1 MTQTPRKGS
10 FMNVEIAQRL
20 AEMRREQGFS
30 QEELA
35 AQLGLSRQA
44 VSKWERAESSPDTG
58 NLIALADLY
67 GVTLDELV
75 RVEADIT
82 DDVTFE
88 VSDRATSAEVEARE
102 AAVAASAAAATA
114 AAAAAAAQVAARQ
127 EPFAAVAAQPQA
139 AQQSVAQPQAT
150 YQPATH
156 QPTQPLASP
165 SHEAGVNPAASTQPA
180 PAASVSPR
188 STAATAATA
197 SNAAAAPA
205 ASAPVPPAPP
215 HGYVPVQQP
224 GYGATPPPS
233 YGTPAAPPQQA
244 GPYDAPDGRRRR
256 SPWMT
261 FPYPVLCV
269 ILFLLVGF
277 LFGAWHPAWV
287 LFLTIPLYYWIAH
300 IIENDPNYR
309 AGRR

>member
-1 MTQTPRKGS
+1 MTPTPKKGS

-75 RVEADIT
+75 RVDADIA

-88 VSDRATSAEVEARE
+88 ARDRGASAEVEARE

-127 EPFAAVAAQPQA
+127 EPPAAAASQP
-139 AQQSVAQPQAT
+139 
-150 YQPATH
+150 
-156 QPTQPLASP
+156 SP
-165 SHEAGVNPAASTQPA
+165 SQPA
-180 PAASVSPR
+180 PAQPAPAQPVGDPSAASQ
-188 STAATAATA
+188 T
-197 SNAAAAPA
+197 AAPA
-205 ASAPVPPAPP
+205 AGSAPAPASASAAATAPGTSPAQAPVPPVPP
-215 HGYVPVQQP
+215 HGYPPPAQQPVYGVPVPPQPQQSAP
-224 GYGATPPPS
+224 GY
-233 YGTPAAPPQQA
+233 
-244 GPYDAPDGRRRR
+244 DDRDGRHRRG
-256 SPWMT
+256 PWST
-261 FPYPVLCV
+261 FPYPILCV
-269 ILFLLVGF
+269 ILFMLAGF
-277 LFGAWHPAWV
+277 AFGAWHPAWV

>member
-1 MTQTPRKGS
+1 MTPTPKKGS

-35 AQLGLSRQA
+35 ARLGLSRQA

-75 RVEADIT
+75 RVDTDIA

-88 VSDRATSAEVEARE
+88 ARDRSASAEVEARE

-114 AAAAAAAQVAARQ
+114 AAAAATAQAAVRQ
-127 EPFAAVAAQPQA
+127 EPSAPAAQPQPAVQVAGPQSA
-139 AQQSVAQPQAT
+139 AEPYAAPQQS
-150 YQPATH
+150 
-156 QPTQPLASP
+156 
-165 SHEAGVNPAASTQPA
+165 A
-180 PAASVSPR
+180 PAGS
-188 STAATAATA
+188 
-197 SNAAAAPA
+197 AP

-215 HGYVPVQQP
+215 HGYAAPAQQP
-224 GYGATPPPS
+224 VYGAPV
-233 YGTPAAPPQQA
+233 PPQPQQPA
-244 GPYDAPDGRRRR
+244 SAYDERDGKHRRGPW
-256 SPWMT
+256 ST
-261 FPYPVLCV
+261 FPYPILCV
-269 ILFLLVGF
+269 ILFMLAGF
-277 LFGAWHPAWV
+277 AFGAWHPAWV
-287 LFLTIPLYYWIAH
+287 LFLTIPLYYWIAR

>member
-1 MTQTPRKGS
+1 
-10 FMNVEIAQRL
+10 MNVEIAQRL
-20 AEMRREQGFS
+20 AEMRREKGFS

-35 AQLGLSRQA
+35 ARLGLSRQA

-75 RVEADIT
+75 RVEADIA

-88 VSDRATSAEVEARE
+88 SSDRAASAEVEARE
-102 AAVAASAAAATA
+102 AATAAAAAAATA
-114 AAAAAAAQVAARQ
+114 AAAAAAAQAAARPETRQ
-127 EPFAAVAAQPQA
+127 
-139 AQQSVAQPQAT
+139 
-150 YQPATH
+150 
-156 QPTQPLASP
+156 
-165 SHEAGVNPAASTQPA
+165 STQPA
-180 PAASVSPR
+180 TSQTASAPAQQPAPASAPRQSAASATACQPGSPFHEAGARPAAPSQPD
-188 STAATAATA
+188 AA
-197 SNAAAAPA
+197 SAAAGSTGPAPHPCTG
-205 ASAPVPPAPP
+205 APVPPPP
-215 HGYVPVQQP
+215 HGYAPVQQP
-224 GYGATPPPS
+224 GYGAS
-233 YGTPAAPPQQA
+233 VPPQQPA
-244 GPYDAPDGRRRR
+244 GSYDAPDGRRRH

-287 LFLTIPLYYWIAH
+287 IFLTIPLYYWIAR

>member
-1 MTQTPRKGS
+1 MTPTPRKGS

-20 AEMRREQGFS
+20 AEMRREKGFS

-35 AQLGLSRQA
+35 ARLGLSRQA
-44 VSKWERAESSPDTG
+44 VSTWERAESSPDTG

-75 RVEADIT
+75 RVEADIA

-88 VSDRATSAEVEARE
+88 SSDRAASAESEARE
-102 AAVAASAAAATA
+102 AAAAASAAAATA
-114 AAAAAAAQVAARQ
+114 AAAA
-127 EPFAAVAAQPQA
+127 VAAQAAARPEAPQSA
-139 AQQSVAQPQAT
+139 
-150 YQPATH
+150 H
-156 QPTQPLASP
+156 
-165 SHEAGVNPAASTQPA
+165 PAAAASAAPA
-180 PAASVSPR
+180 PAGP
-188 STAATAATA
+188 
-197 SNAAAAPA
+197 APHPCA
-205 ASAPVPPAPP
+205 GAPVPPPP
-215 HGYVPVQQP
+215 HGFAPVQQP
-224 GYGATPPPS
+224 GYGAPVPPQ
-233 YGTPAAPPQQA
+233 QQA
-244 GPYDAPDGRRRR
+244 GPCDAPGPHRR

-287 LFLTIPLYYWIAH
+287 IFLTIPLYYWIAR

>member
-1 MTQTPRKGS
+1 MTPTPRKGS

-20 AEMRREQGFS
+20 AEMRREKGFS

-35 AQLGLSRQA
+35 ARLGLSRQA

-75 RVEADIT
+75 RVEADIA

-88 VSDRATSAEVEARE
+88 SSDRAASAESEARE
-102 AAVAASAAAATA
+102 AAAAASAAAATA
-114 AAAAAAAQVAARQ
+114 AAAA
-127 EPFAAVAAQPQA
+127 VAAQAAARPETPQSA
-139 AQQSVAQPQAT
+139 
-150 YQPATH
+150 H
-156 QPTQPLASP
+156 
-165 SHEAGVNPAASTQPA
+165 PAASQTAPASAQQPAAAAAASAPA
-180 PAASVSPR
+180 PAAS
-188 STAATAATA
+188 
-197 SNAAAAPA
+197 AAPA
-205 ASAPVPPAPP
+205 PAGPAPHPYAGAPVPPPP
-215 HGYVPVQQP
+215 HGFAPVQQP
-224 GYGATPPPS
+224 GYGAPVPPQ
-233 YGTPAAPPQQA
+233 QQA
-244 GPYDAPDGRRRR
+244 GPCDAPGPHRR

-287 LFLTIPLYYWIAH
+287 IFLTIPLYYWIAR